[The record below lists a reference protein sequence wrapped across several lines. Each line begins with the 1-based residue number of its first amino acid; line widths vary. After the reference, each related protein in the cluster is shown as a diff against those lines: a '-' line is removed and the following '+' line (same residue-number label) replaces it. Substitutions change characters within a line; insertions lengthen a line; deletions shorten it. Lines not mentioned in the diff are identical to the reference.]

1 MRYRLKSEFK
11 EIYGFINS
19 EKQILIDKLNSK
31 NKIKQRLIK
40 YNKNSDLLNTLFLN
54 KLFSFMDSNSDKKNL
69 SKELIDDL
77 YNANVSYDDI
87 QGILC
92 EVKDTITIHALN
104 KELPHKTLKR
114 LYKLQ
119 SRSFKYILHN
129 FFKKIEL
136 KNKIIEKQMHIIE
149 DHVLL
154 TTTDKDGRITNATD
168 AFCKLM
174 GYTKDELIGRNH
186 KIFKAPNSSDEFFKN
201 MWDTILSGKEWQA
214 EVHNKTR
221 DNKIVISKTRIIP
234 IMDNNGDIVQFMA
247 IRDDITA
254 NEESKYDGLTRLYNR
269 KQFDSRFQ
277 KIIEEAKLNND
288 ELNLI
293 LLDAD
298 DFKYVND
305 KHGHKKGDEVL
316 VKISQIISDHTR
328 KSDLCARWGGEE
340 FVIALPNSK
349 IEIAQKI
356 AARIKDHISL
366 NIALENKKQTCSFGI
381 TTLKYD
387 DTPCSIFERADK
399 ALYQAKN
406 NGKNRIEI
414 F

>member
-1 MRYRLKSEFK
+1 MKSEFK
-11 EIYGFINS
+11 EIYNFIND
-19 EKQILIDKLNSK
+19 ERQNIIDKLNTK

-54 KLFSFMDSNSDKKNL
+54 KLFSFIDPKSEKKVFA
-69 SKELIDDL
+69 KELIDDL
-77 YNANVSYDDI
+77 YNANVSYEDI

-92 EVKDTITIHALN
+92 EVKDTVTVHALN
-104 KELPHKTLKR
+104 KELPYKTLKK

-119 SRSFKYILHN
+119 SRIFKYILHN
-129 FFKKIEL
+129 FFKKIEIR
-136 KNKIIEKQMHIIE
+136 NKIIEKQMHIIE
-149 DHVLL
+149 EHVLL
-154 TTTDKDGRITNATD
+154 SITDKEGRITNATD

-174 GYTKDELIGRNH
+174 GYKKSELIGKNH
-186 KIFKAPNSSDEFFKN
+186 KIFKAPNSSDEFFKD
-201 MWDTILSGKEWQA
+201 MWETILSGKEWRA
-214 EVHNKTR
+214 EVHNKTKE
-221 DNKIVISKTRIIP
+221 NKIVISKTRIIP
-234 IMDNNGDIVQFMA
+234 ILDNNGDIVQFMA

-254 NEESKYDGLTRLYNR
+254 NEESKYDGLTKLYNR
-269 KQFDSRFQ
+269 KQFDTRFQ

-316 VKISQIISDHTR
+316 VKISQIINDNTR

-349 IEIAQKI
+349 IEIAEKI
-356 AARIKDHISL
+356 AGRIKEHISL
-366 NIALENKKQTCSFGI
+366 NIAFEDKKQTCSFGI
-381 TTLKYD
+381 TSLKYD

-406 NGKNRIEI
+406 KGKNRIEVC
-414 F
+414 